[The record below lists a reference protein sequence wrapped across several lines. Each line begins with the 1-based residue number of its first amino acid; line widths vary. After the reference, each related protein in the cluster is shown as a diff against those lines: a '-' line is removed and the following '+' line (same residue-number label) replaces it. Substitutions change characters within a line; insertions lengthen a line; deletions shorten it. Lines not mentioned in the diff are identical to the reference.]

1 MKNHAI
7 LIVLLLFLTA
17 TAFFWFQVWRIK
29 DLPPGKSVSPP
40 VISAAEAEAFIKLAQ
55 ELLIDYREPILSLYG
70 RDPFVKEDP
79 NDQLEIKKVEPS
91 MRFVVSS
98 IIYSNSN
105 ALAVINGK
113 IMAEGDTIYDQ
124 ELGLPFLIENIEDG
138 RVEISDGEKKY
149 TLQMALVAGKS
160 NRVGL

>member
-1 MKNHAI
+1 LKNHAI

-70 RDPFVKEDP
+70 RDPFVKEGS
-79 NDQLEIKKVEPS
+79 NDQLEIEKVEPS
-91 MRFVVSS
+91 KKFVVSS
-98 IIYSNSN
+98 IIYGSSN
-105 ALAVINGK
+105 ALAVINGR

-124 ELGLPFLIENIEDG
+124 EFGFFLIENIEDG

-149 TLQMALVAGKS
+149 TLQMVLVAGKS

>member
-1 MKNHAI
+1 MADQGSAPWKER
-7 LIVLLLFLTA
+7 FTA
-17 TAFFWFQVWRIK
+17 CNIHSRGRSFHQAC
-29 DLPPGKSVSPP
+29 S
-40 VISAAEAEAFIKLAQ
+40 
-55 ELLIDYREPILSLYG
+55 
-70 RDPFVKEDP
+70 RDPFVKEGP

-91 MRFVVSS
+91 KRFVVSS

-105 ALAVINGK
+105 ALAVINGR

-124 ELGLPFLIENIEDG
+124 EFRLPFLIENIEDG

-160 NRVGL
+160 SRVGL